1 MILHND
7 RKSFEEIIIQT
18 AKYYNIDV
26 SIIEK
31 VGYKTIKASLVDII
45 DIIK

>member
-1 MILHND
+1 MILNND
-7 RKSFEEIIIQT
+7 RKSFEEIITQT
-18 AKYYNIDV
+18 ANYYNIEL

-45 DIIK
+45 DKIK